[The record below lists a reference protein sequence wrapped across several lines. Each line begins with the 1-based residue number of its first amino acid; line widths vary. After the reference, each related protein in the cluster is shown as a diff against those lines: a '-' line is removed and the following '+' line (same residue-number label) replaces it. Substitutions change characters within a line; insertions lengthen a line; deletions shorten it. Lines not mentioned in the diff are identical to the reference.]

1 MIDVTVENFEAEVMQ
16 ASAATPVLVD
26 FWATWCQPCLTLG
39 PLLEKLE
46 TAYAGRFKLAKVDA
60 DAQQQLAAAFG
71 IRSLPTCVLVVNSQP
86 VDGFTGAQ
94 PESQIRALLDKHLPP
109 APEAEPAEAEITP
122 AAPLDPKQQLQQHL
136 DALAKDPA
144 AHAERFA
151 AGKLLLLAGRLQEAK
166 DLRAGVP
173 PQSLPTRQLESLDY
187 WTAAIDYA
195 AAAAADAAA
204 AMAALDAKITANKR
218 DFDARYAK
226 AQRLLAT
233 QHWTPAMDELLEIL
247 MRDRAWN
254 NELARKTYVAIL
266 DLMEPPKAK
275 VADGQIPPEDATVA
289 SYRRRLSSVI
299 LS

>member
-71 IRSLPTCVLVVNSQP
+71 IRSLPTCVLLVNGQP

-94 PESQIRALLDKHLPP
+94 PESQVRALLDKHLPP
-109 APEAEPAEAEITP
+109 PAAEPEPAPETP
-122 AAPLDPKQQLQQHL
+122 AAPLSPEAQLQQHL

-166 DLRAGVP
+166 DLRAAVP
-173 PQSLPTRQLESLDY
+173 PQSLPTRQLQSLDY
-187 WTAAIDYA
+187 WSAAIDL
-195 AAAAADAAA
+195 AAADTHAATA
-204 AMAALDAKITANKR
+204 LAALDAKIAANKR

-226 AQRLLAT
+226 AQHLLAS
-233 QHWTPAMDELLEIL
+233 QQWTPALDELLEIL
-247 MRDRAWN
+247 MRERAWN

-275 VADGQIPPEDATVA
+275 VADGQIPPEDATLA

>member
-1 MIDVTVENFEAEVMQ
+1 
-16 ASAATPVLVD
+16 
-26 FWATWCQPCLTLG
+26 
-39 PLLEKLE
+39 
-46 TAYAGRFKLAKVDA
+46 VDA

-71 IRSLPTCVLVVNSQP
+71 IRSLPTCVLVVNGQP

-94 PESQIRALLDKHLPP
+94 PESQVRALLDKHLPP
-109 APEAEPAEAEITP
+109 PAAEPEATPESP
-122 AAPLDPKQQLQQHL
+122 AAPLSPEQQLQQHL

-166 DLRAGVP
+166 DLCAAVP
-173 PQSLPTRQLESLDY
+173 PQSLPTRQLQSLDY
-187 WTAAIDYA
+187 WSAALDLAAIDKNA
-195 AAAAADAAA
+195 GHTS
-204 AMAALDAKITANKR
+204 AALDAKIALNKR

-226 AQRLLAT
+226 AQHLLAS
-233 QHWTPAMDELLEIL
+233 QQWTAAMDELLEIL
-247 MRDRAWN
+247 MRERAWN

-266 DLMEPPKAK
+266 DLMEPPKAQ
-275 VADGQIPPEDATVA
+275 VADGQIPPEDATLA

>member
-1 MIDVTVENFEAEVMQ
+1 MIDVTVENFDAEVMH
-16 ASAATPVLVD
+16 ASATTPVLVD

-46 TAYAGRFKLAKVDA
+46 AAYAGRFTLAKVDA

-71 IRSLPTCVLVVNSQP
+71 IRSLPTCVLVVNGQP

-109 APEAEPAEAEITP
+109 AAEPVPAADAP
-122 AAPLDPKQQLQQHL
+122 AAPLSPEQQLQQHL
-136 DALAKDPA
+136 DALANDPA
-144 AHAERFA
+144 AHDARFQA
-151 AGKLLLLAGRLQEAK
+151 ARLLLLQGRVAEAK
-166 DLRAGVP
+166 NLMAAVP
-173 PQSLPTRQLESLDY
+173 PQSLPTRQLQSLDY
-187 WTAAIDYA
+187 WTAAIDLA
-195 AAAAADAAA
+195 AAGAKGANAS
-204 AMAALDAKITANKR
+204 AALDEKIALNKR
-218 DFDARYAK
+218 DFEARYAK
-226 AQRLLAT
+226 AQGLLAQQQWT
-233 QHWTPAMDELLEIL
+233 QAMDELLEIL
-247 MRDRAWN
+247 MRERSWQ

-266 DLMEPPKAK
+266 DLMEPPKTK

>member
-1 MIDVTVENFEAEVMQ
+1 MIDVTVENFDAEVMQ
-16 ASAATPVLVD
+16 ASATTPVLVD

-71 IRSLPTCVLVVNSQP
+71 IRSLPTCVLVVNGQP

-94 PESQIRALLDKHLPP
+94 PESQVRALLDKHLPP
-109 APEAEPAEAEITP
+109 ALETPPADADPAP
-122 AAPLDPKQQLQQHL
+122 AAPLSPEAQLQQHL

-166 DLRAGVP
+166 DLRAAVP
-173 PQSLPTRQLESLDY
+173 PQSLPTRQLQSLDY
-187 WTAAIDYA
+187 WSAAIDHA
-195 AAAAADAAA
+195 AGTANAAA
-204 AMAALDAKITANKR
+204 AMAALDAKIATNKR

-226 AQRLLAT
+226 AQHLLAS
-233 QHWTPAMDELLEIL
+233 QQWTAAMDELLEIL
-247 MRDRAWN
+247 MRERTWN

-275 VADGQIPPEDATVA
+275 VADGQIPPEDATLA